1 MKSTTTLILASKSPR
16 RIELMTLAG
25 FDFLSVPAVKEEKIT
40 GGTSPSDAV
49 LMLSRQKAEEIAEK
63 YPYNTVIGA
72 DTVVALGNE
81 IMGKPENEQDAF
93 DMLKKLSGKTHTVL
107 TGVCVISPDKHIH
120 FYEKTEV
127 EFYPLGDDEIRQYI
141 AYGQSGRLRHSGKRR
156 YVCKTYKRRFLQC
169 CRIARSTAC
178 KRTERSH
185 RKIIF
190 SERTQRYV
198 IFEQRIYKRYY
209 GVRRRSAQGSKNRR
223 RKDISFKR
231 RYH

>member
-25 FDFLSVPAVKEEKIT
+25 FDFLSVPAVKEEEIPD
-40 GGTSPSDAV
+40 GTSPSDAV

-141 AYGQSGRLRHSGKRR
+141 ASGEPMDKAGAYGIQGKGGCFVRSITGSYHAVVGLPLVETHELLSNFIALRN
-156 YVCKTYKRRFLQC
+156 
-169 CRIARSTAC
+169 
-178 KRTERSH
+178 
-185 RKIIF
+185 
-190 SERTQRYV
+190 
-198 IFEQRIYKRYY
+198 
-209 GVRRRSAQGSKNRR
+209 VRGIHDS
-223 RKDISFKR
+223 
-231 RYH
+231 

>member
-25 FDFLSVPAVKEEKIT
+25 FDFLSVPAIKEEEIPD
-40 GGTSPSDAV
+40 GTSPSDAV

-72 DTVVALGNE
+72 DTVAALGNE

-141 AYGQSGRLRHSGKRR
+141 ASGEPMDKAGAYGIQEKGAMFVKRINGDFYNVVGLPVARLARELNALTGK
-156 YVCKTYKRRFLQC
+156 
-169 CRIARSTAC
+169 
-178 KRTERSH
+178 
-185 RKIIF
+185 
-190 SERTQRYV
+190 
-198 IFEQRIYKRYY
+198 
-209 GVRRRSAQGSKNRR
+209 
-223 RKDISFKR
+223 
-231 RYH
+231 

>member
-1 MKSTTTLILASKSPR
+1 MRFTVKSTTTLILASKSPR

-93 DMLKKLSGKTHTVL
+93 NMLKKLSGKTHTVL
-107 TGVCVISPDKHIH
+107 IN

-141 AYGQSGRLRHSGKRR
+141 ASGEPMDKAGAYGIQEKGAMFVKRINGDFYNVVGLPVARL
-156 YVCKTYKRRFLQC
+156 
-169 CRIARSTAC
+169 ARELNAL
-178 KRTERSH
+178 TE
-185 RKIIF
+185 K
-190 SERTQRYV
+190 
-198 IFEQRIYKRYY
+198 
-209 GVRRRSAQGSKNRR
+209 
-223 RKDISFKR
+223 
-231 RYH
+231 

>member
-1 MKSTTTLILASKSPR
+1 MRFTVKSTTTLILASKSPR

-93 DMLKKLSGKTHTVL
+93 NMLKKLSGKTHTVL
-107 TGVCVISPDKHIH
+107 TGVCVISP
-120 FYEKTEV
+120 
-127 EFYPLGDDEIRQYI
+127 
-141 AYGQSGRLRHSGKRR
+141 
-156 YVCKTYKRRFLQC
+156 
-169 CRIARSTAC
+169 
-178 KRTERSH
+178 
-185 RKIIF
+185 
-190 SERTQRYV
+190 ERTQRYV

>member
-1 MKSTTTLILASKSPR
+1 MRFTVKSTTTLILASKSPR

-25 FDFLSVPAVKEEKIT
+25 FNFLSVPAIKEEEIPD
-40 GGTSPSDAV
+40 GTSPSDAV

-93 DMLKKLSGKTHTVL
+93 DMLKKLL
-107 TGVCVISPDKHIH
+107 VCVPHTALYGACVTFSDKHIH

-141 AYGQSGRLRHSGKRR
+141 ASGEPMDKAGAYGIQEKGAMFVKRINGDFYNVVGLPVASYGKR
-156 YVCKTYKRRFLQC
+156 TN
-169 CRIARSTAC
+169 A
-178 KRTERSH
+178 H
-185 RKIIF
+185 RK
-190 SERTQRYV
+190 
-198 IFEQRIYKRYY
+198 
-209 GVRRRSAQGSKNRR
+209 
-223 RKDISFKR
+223 
-231 RYH
+231 

>member
-63 YPYNTVIGA
+63 FPYNTVIGA

-93 DMLKKLSGKTHTVL
+93 NMLKKLSGKTHTVL
-107 TGVCVISPDKHIH
+107 TGVCVISPDKQIN

-141 AYGQSGRLRHSGKRR
+141 ASGEPMDSLLLRAIPLPIILHSDYRNLTNCGRAI
-156 YVCKTYKRRFLQC
+156 RF
-169 CRIARSTAC
+169 AAFF
-178 KRTERSH
+178 
-185 RKIIF
+185 F
-190 SERTQRYV
+190 SVFMTLV
-198 IFEQRIYKRYY
+198 GFAVFI
-209 GVRRRSAQGSKNRR
+209 N
-223 RKDISFKR
+223 
-231 RYH
+231 

>member
-81 IMGKPENEQDAF
+81 IMGKPENEQAPVRPGC
-93 DMLKKLSGKTHTVL
+93 SSAGTPVPA
-107 TGVCVISPDKHIH
+107 GSPP
-120 FYEKTEV
+120 V
-127 EFYPLGDDEIRQYI
+127 
-141 AYGQSGRLRHSGKRR
+141 
-156 YVCKTYKRRFLQC
+156 
-169 CRIARSTAC
+169 
-178 KRTERSH
+178 
-185 RKIIF
+185 
-190 SERTQRYV
+190 
-198 IFEQRIYKRYY
+198 
-209 GVRRRSAQGSKNRR
+209 SA
-223 RKDISFKR
+223 
-231 RYH
+231 

>member
-1 MKSTTTLILASKSPR
+1 MRFTVKSTTTLILASKSPR

-93 DMLKKLSGKTHTVL
+93 NMLKKLSGKTHTVL
-107 TGVCVISPDKHIH
+107 TGVCVISPDKQIN

-141 AYGQSGRLRHSGKRR
+141 ASGEPMDKAGAYGIQEKGAMFVKRKNGDF
-156 YVCKTYKRRFLQC
+156 Y
-169 CRIARSTAC
+169 TAC